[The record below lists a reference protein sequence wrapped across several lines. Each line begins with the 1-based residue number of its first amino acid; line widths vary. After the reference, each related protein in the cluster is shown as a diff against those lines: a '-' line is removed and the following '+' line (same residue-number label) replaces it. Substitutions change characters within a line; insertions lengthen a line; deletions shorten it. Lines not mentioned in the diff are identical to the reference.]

1 MLRLL
6 LLSVLAFSLLV
17 PPVSAQTPEAA
28 KRFTYVTGTAL
39 DLVPDGKPGII
50 DIIPVGPYGPRGI
63 PVVVW
68 NHTARTVTDLHVF
81 GMIRTA
87 EGQLLAAWQVQV
99 FPDVIP
105 IGTFAFTMVAF
116 AGQMPD
122 EPAPDDVITF
132 EAYVPNAASDPNFP
146 AFTIVPLQVE
156 EAVRQ
161 GSEIV
166 GMIRNTTGRPVDRVM
181 GVALCFDGS
190 GQAIGDAYDVYDDIR
205 PALPHGAGHR
215 FALPVA
221 EPCARFLIAFQTTFY
236 DLMSVG

>member
-87 EGQLLAAWQVQV
+87 EGQLLAA
-99 FPDVIP
+99 
-105 IGTFAFTMVAF
+105 GRSRSSRMSSRS
-116 AGQMPD
+116 G
-122 EPAPDDVITF
+122 
-132 EAYVPNAASDPNFP
+132 
-146 AFTIVPLQVE
+146 PLLSPWS
-156 EAVRQ
+156 RLP
-161 GSEIV
+161 G
-166 GMIRNTTGRPVDRVM
+166 RCRTNRPPTT
-181 GVALCFDGS
+181 
-190 GQAIGDAYDVYDDIR
+190 
-205 PALPHGAGHR
+205 
-215 FALPVA
+215 
-221 EPCARFLIAFQTTFY
+221 
-236 DLMSVG
+236 